1 MYAAAVWCAAA
12 VAPGESGNG
21 MARRFLLRALV
32 PATALA
38 LGAIGLTPASAGA
51 ATWQLVSVVGD
62 PAGGTQFSD
71 VAASGPD
78 NAWITGVGCTDSSC
92 ASQGAIIEQWN
103 GQSWQ
108 PFTLP
113 DSSIFGFGTGVV
125 VGTSSVSNTWIFGA
139 DVNNVGY
146 GVHVTDSGATQTIMP
161 AANGGLSFT
170 GAAVFSPSDAWA
182 FGVTGD
188 FNNAIFSAY
197 AAHYDGQT
205 WTELPTPPVVPNS
218 ISALSSNNLW
228 ILGQQSFTSQGTFDI
243 AHWAGSGWLTV
254 PVPDATSLKLPAGV
268 LFQPVSILA
277 NSSDDVWVT
286 ADLNA
291 PTCPPCGFGGGALL
305 LHWNGN
311 NWHSVHVPSAL
322 SIGLFDPDMASDGQG
337 GLWVSGFPVNSAN
350 GDLYHF
356 SNGDWSAQP
365 APTQDGLQAQISSL
379 AWVPRTTSLWGA
391 GALFNSMPDGSV
403 TSQGVIDQFS
413 P

>member
-1 MYAAAVWCAAA
+1 
-12 VAPGESGNG
+12 

-62 PAGGTQFSD
+62 PAGQTQLSD
-71 VAASGPD
+71 VAASGPG
-78 NAWITGVGCTDSSC
+78 NAWITGVGCADSSC
-92 ASQGAIIEQWN
+92 ALPGATIEQWN

-146 GVHVTDSGATQTIMP
+146 GVHVTDSGAAQTIMP

-182 FGVTGD
+182 FGITGD

-205 WTELPTPPVVPNS
+205 WTELPTPPVAPNS
-218 ISALSSNNLW
+218 VSAPSSNDLW
-228 ILGQQSFTSQGTFDI
+228 IMGQTSFQPGNSLTFAA
-243 AHWAGSGWLTV
+243 AHWTGSGWLTV
-254 PVPDATSLKLPAGV
+254 PIPDAAGLKLPAGT
-268 LFQPVSILA
+268 LFNPIGILA
-277 NSSDDVWVT
+277 DSPTDVWVT
-286 ADLNA
+286 AGLDT
-291 PTCPPCGFGGGALL
+291 TCPPCGFGSGVLL

-311 NWHSVHVPSAL
+311 SWHSVDVPA
-322 SIGLFDPDMASDGQG
+322 SIGTLDTGLASDGQG
-337 GLWVSGFPVNSAN
+337 GLWITGFPANS
-350 GDLYHF
+350 GTEDLFHF
-356 SNGDWSAQP
+356 LNDHWSQQP
-365 APTQDGLQAQISSL
+365 EPTQDGLQAQIGSL
-379 AWVPRTTSLWGA
+379 ASVPGSTSLWGA
-391 GALFNSMPDGSV
+391 GALFNQMPDGSV
-403 TSQGVIDQFS
+403 TSQGAIYQFS

>member
-1 MYAAAVWCAAA
+1 MT
-12 VAPGESGNG
+12 
-21 MARRFLLRALV
+21 RRLLFRALV

-38 LGAIGLTPASAGA
+38 LGAIGLSPASAGA

-62 PAGGTQFSD
+62 PAGQTQLSD
-71 VAASGPD
+71 AAASGPN

-103 GQSWQ
+103 GQRWQ

-146 GVHVTDSGATQTIMP
+146 GVHVTDSGAKQTIMP
-161 AANGGLSFT
+161 AADGGLSFT

-182 FGVTGD
+182 FGITGD

-205 WTELPTPPVVPNS
+205 WTELPTPPVAPNS
-218 ISALSSNNLW
+218 VSALSSNDLW
-228 ILGQQSFTSQGTFDI
+228 IMGQTSFQPGSSLTFAA
-243 AHWAGSGWLTV
+243 AHWTGSGWLTV
-254 PVPDATSLKLPAGV
+254 PIPDAAGLKLAAGT
-268 LFQPVSILA
+268 LFNPISILA
-277 NSSDDVWVT
+277 LSPRNVWVT
-286 ADLNA
+286 AGLDT
-291 PTCPPCGFGGGALL
+291 TCPPCGFGSGVLL

-311 NWHSVHVPSAL
+311 GWHSVDVPASIATFDTAL
-322 SIGLFDPDMASDGQG
+322 ASDGQG
-337 GLWVSGFPVNSAN
+337 GLWVSGFPVNSATE
-350 GDLYHF
+350 DLFHF
-356 SNGDWSAQP
+356 LNDHWRQQP
-365 APTQDGLQAQISSL
+365 EPTQDGLQAQIGSL
-379 AWVPRTTSLWGA
+379 AWVPGSTSLWGA
-391 GALFNSMPDGSV
+391 GALFNQMPDGSV
-403 TSQGVIDQFS
+403 TSQGAISQFS

>member
-1 MYAAAVWCAAA
+1 MT
-12 VAPGESGNG
+12 
-21 MARRFLLRALV
+21 RRFLFRALV

-38 LGAIGLTPASAGA
+38 LGAIGLSPASAGA

-62 PAGGTQFSD
+62 PAGQTQLSD
-71 VAASGPD
+71 VTASGPG
-78 NAWITGVGCTDSSC
+78 NAWITGAGCTDSSC
-92 ASQGAIIEQWN
+92 GSQGPIIEQWN

-170 GAAVFSPSDAWA
+170 GAGVFSPSDAWA
-182 FGVTGD
+182 FGITGD

-205 WTELPTPPVVPNS
+205 WTELPTPPVVPDS
-218 ISALSSNNLW
+218 VSALSSDNLW
-228 ILGQQSFTSQGTFDI
+228 ILGQTSFTTPGYAM
-243 AHWAGSGWLTV
+243 AHWTSSGWAV
-254 PVPDATSLKLPAGV
+254 VAIPEAAGLKLPAGT
-268 LFQPVSILA
+268 LFSPISILA
-277 NSSDDVWVT
+277 DSPTDVWVT
-286 ADLNA
+286 AGLVT
-291 PTCPPCGFGGGALL
+291 TCPPCGFGSGVLL

-311 NWHSVHVPSAL
+311 GWHSVDVPASIASFDTAL
-322 SIGLFDPDMASDGQG
+322 ASDGLG
-337 GLWVSGFPVNSAN
+337 GLWISGFPVNSATE
-350 GDLYHF
+350 DLFHF
-356 SNGDWSAQP
+356 LNDHWSQQP
-365 APTQDGLQAQISSL
+365 EPTRDGLQAQIGSL
-379 AWVPRTTSLWGA
+379 ASVPGSTSLWGA
-391 GALFNSMPDGSV
+391 GALSNQMPDGSV
-403 TSQGVIDQFS
+403 TSQGAIDQFS